1 MTFVC
6 YDCGIEFEEPIE
18 WMEYRGECHG
28 SPSYEKTFGCPI
40 CQGSFDVKE
49 NEETEGEEYDC

>member
-6 YDCGIEFEEPIE
+6 YDCGIEFDEPIE

-28 SPSYEKTFGCPI
+28 SPSYEKTYGCPI
-40 CQGSFDVKE
+40 CQGSFELKE
-49 NEETEGEEYDC
+49 EDFL